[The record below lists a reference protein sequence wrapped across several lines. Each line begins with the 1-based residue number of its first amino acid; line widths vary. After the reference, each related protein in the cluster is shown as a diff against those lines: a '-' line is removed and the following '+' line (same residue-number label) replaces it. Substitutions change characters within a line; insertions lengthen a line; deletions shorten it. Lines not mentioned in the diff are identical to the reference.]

1 MNFDFDYALQI
12 LPTLLRATVITF
24 QATVGG
30 MVLAMI
36 VGLALELLAKW
47 THPDLFRDLD
57 VDATRKQ
64 LNDLMA
70 VPLVGTYWTQ

>member
-1 MNFDFDYALQI
+1 MSDLLARPGLAL
-12 LPTLLRATVITF
+12 LPAVQKGAVHGISQQLFSSPVDI
-24 QATVGG
+24 
-30 MVLAMI
+30 
-36 VGLALELLAKW
+36 LALELLAKW